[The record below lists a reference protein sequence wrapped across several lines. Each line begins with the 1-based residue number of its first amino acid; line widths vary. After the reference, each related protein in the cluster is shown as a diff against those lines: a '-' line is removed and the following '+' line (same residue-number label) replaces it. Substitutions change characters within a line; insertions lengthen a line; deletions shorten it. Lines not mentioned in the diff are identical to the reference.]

1 VRDEHV
7 GESKLALEIFEQI
20 DDPGADR
27 HIQRR
32 YGLVEHEQ
40 LGIEHERAGDPDAL
54 TLPAG
59 ELVRETVGVLAIEPD
74 PPHHFCDTLSP
85 PVLPQPVDLQRVGDD
100 RFDGHRRIQRRVRI
114 LEHDLH
120 LAAQLP
126 QSLRIERSHIGAAVS
141 NRTARGRYEV

>member
-1 VRDEHV
+1 
-7 GESKLALEIFEQI
+7 
-20 DDPGADR
+20 
-27 HIQRR
+27 
-32 YGLVEHEQ
+32 
-40 LGIEHERAGDPDAL
+40 
-54 TLPAG
+54 
-59 ELVRETVGVLAIEPD
+59 
-74 PPHHFCDTLSP
+74 
-85 PVLPQPVDLQRVGDD
+85 VDLQRVGDD